1 MWIVTLQLEV
11 LELEVEEILNVG
23 VDNHTWQG
31 TWLAGKLQLG
41 LLYMV
46 QVQVSVASG
55 VDKVAL
61 GGGPELGV
69 ADDKPDESKFPTVI
83 EGKVEEGRLRLV
95 VHDVFNGRIVLGRF
109 INA

>member
-1 MWIVTLQLEV
+1 MWMWIVTLQLEV

-55 VDKVAL
+55 VDKVACL
-61 GGGPELGV
+61 ETSYLSHHLQQECIAGDVEWYTKEGVGRALIEL
-69 ADDKPDESKFPTVI
+69 
-83 EGKVEEGRLRLV
+83 
-95 VHDVFNGRIVLGRF
+95 
-109 INA
+109 

>member
-1 MWIVTLQLEV
+1 MWMWIVTLQLEV

-55 VDKVAL
+55 VDKVACL
-61 GGGPELGV
+61 EACYLRHHLQQQGV
-69 ADDKPDESKFPTVI
+69 AGNIKGYAQ
-83 EGKVEEGRLRLV
+83 EGIG
-95 VHDVFNGRIVLGRF
+95 
-109 INA
+109 